1 MHEDSEDQAGFQ
13 QTLDQNF
20 GANKSNIP
28 GWSMHILLFF
38 RELESTSED

>member
-13 QTLDQNF
+13 QTLHQNF
-20 GANKSNIP
+20 GANK
-28 GWSMHILLFF
+28 